1 MLKIK
6 VIRKNNKI
14 LRYDKRQNHLLLPNM
29 FYNIILRG
37 GRSVCRAI
45 CCLIARGGF
54 NKEWGM
60 RMPASKLRQLLLFMP
75 IPASVR
81 LAERY
86 GLSRSRRLMHPLRAR
101 LYNLAAVEIFAES
114 GTGSLAWI
122 RCIFIHSLR
131 RYHWLA
137 CLK

>member
-1 MLKIK
+1 MGAPPYWRRPRRQECLPRYMLSNCSEVASISP
-6 VIRKNNKI
+6 RA
-14 LRYDKRQNHLLLPNM
+14 
-29 FYNIILRG
+29 
-37 GRSVCRAI
+37 SV
-45 CCLIARGGF
+45 
-54 NKEWGM
+54 K
-60 RMPASKLRQLLLFMP
+60 MPASKLRQLLLIMP